1 VRAAAVLVR
10 APRPAPGGAPLPWT
24 QADLSQRGH
33 AIECRVYAEDPRQ
46 QFLPQAGKLLLYR
59 EPYGP
64 GIRVDGGVQQGDDV
78 SVHYDPLLAKL
89 VTRGE
94 SRDAAIDRAIAAL
107 KQFAILGLRS
117 NVAFLIRVL
126 QHPRFRAGDIDTG
139 FLDAELPSLVSPK
152 SSSAPA
158 TPSATTPSATST
170 ASAISNSLK
179 AEPPTRMQ
187 AAVAAAAWRVAQ
199 PRGRGPGA
207 AASLGASNG
216 AGPGDEAAMAVP
228 PDPWES
234 LEGWRG

>member
-1 VRAAAVLVR
+1 MA
-10 APRPAPGGAPLPWT
+10 GGEPLPWT
-24 QADLSQRGH
+24 QAELSQRGH

-46 QFLPQAGKLLLYR
+46 QFLPQAGKLVVYR

-64 GIRVDGGVQQGDDV
+64 GIRVDGGVQQGDAV

-139 FLDAELPSLVSPK
+139 FLDAELPSLIAPSPEPG
-152 SSSAPA
+152 SPA
-158 TPSATTPSATST
+158 RLHA
-170 ASAISNSLK
+170 AI
-179 AEPPTRMQ
+179 
-187 AAVAAAAWRVAQ
+187 AAAAWRAVQ
-199 PRGRGPGA
+199 PRSRTLDA
-207 AASLGASNG
+207 NNA
-216 AGPGDEAAMAVP
+216 DEAATVIAR
-228 PDPWES
+228 DPWEA

>member
-1 VRAAAVLVR
+1 MNTRLQVEHPITEEVVGVDLVR
-10 APRPAPGGAPLPWT
+10 AQLAVAGGEPLPWT

-64 GIRVDGGVQQGDDV
+64 GIRVDGGVQQGDEV

-139 FLDAELPSLVSPK
+139 FLDAELPSLVAPSPAQEVD
-152 SSSAPA
+152 AP
-158 TPSATTPSATST
+158 TT
-170 ASAISNSLK
+170 
-179 AEPPTRMQ
+179 RVH
-187 AAVAAAAWRVAQ
+187 AAVAAAAWRAAQ
-199 PRGRGPGA
+199 PRTRAIGA
-207 AASLGASNG
+207 RSAPARVTRQLPSPRCRSVGNARRLARV
-216 AGPGDEAAMAVP
+216 M
-228 PDPWES
+228 
-234 LEGWRG
+234 R